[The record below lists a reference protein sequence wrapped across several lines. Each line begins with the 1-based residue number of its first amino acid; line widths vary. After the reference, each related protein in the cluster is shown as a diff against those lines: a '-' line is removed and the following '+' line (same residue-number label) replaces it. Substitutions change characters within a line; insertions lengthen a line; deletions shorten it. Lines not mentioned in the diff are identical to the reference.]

1 MLQLKGKSV
10 FEGIAVGTLKVII
23 HQTIDISAAKDF
35 APEAE
40 RQRFFSARE
49 QTTTYLDTLYRRAIA
64 GSVGGAEAEIFRMHR
79 MMAEDLDFEDG
90 VTAAIAEGH
99 CAEYAVKQTG
109 ETLAAMFAAMDDE
122 YMKARA
128 ADVEDV
134 ARQMLRN
141 LKGLPS
147 ETVVIEEPC
156 ILASDDFSPSEI
168 VKLDS
173 AKLLGFITANGSAN
187 SHTAILARTLGIPA
201 IVATGEQIPS
211 DYDGKTVVIDCDR
224 QQVLVD
230 PPKREADRYIA
241 LAKQQA
247 AKKEALTALIG
258 KPNETLDGKSIDVFC
273 NVGNSKDVPLVLKND
288 GGGIGLFRSEFLYLE
303 SRDYPTEEEQFRQ
316 YRATVEAM
324 NPRPVVI
331 RTMDIGAD
339 KQADYFRLDPEENP
353 ALGYR
358 SLRIC
363 FDRPEIMETQLSA
376 LYRASAFG
384 NLMVMIPMII
394 SEKELDWVLDAAE
407 RVRKNLAERG
417 VAFNPDMPIGI
428 MIETPAAALI
438 SDVLAKKAAFFSIG
452 TNDLTQYTL
461 AIDRQNAKLEP
472 LLDRHHPAL
481 LRLIEMTVTNAHKEG
496 KWVGI
501 CGELARDLDL
511 TEFFLKIGVDELS
524 VSPAYVL
531 PLREKIRSLNL
542 KKRVKGA

>member
-1 MLQLKGKSV
+1 MRIV
-10 FEGIAVGTLKVII
+10 
-23 HQTIDISAAKDF
+23 
-35 APEAE
+35 
-40 RQRFFSARE
+40 
-49 QTTTYLDTLYRRAIA
+49 
-64 GSVGGAEAEIFRMHR
+64 
-79 MMAEDLDFEDG
+79 DLLSKNSICL
-90 VTAAIAEGH
+90 TAAPAD
-99 CAEYAVKQTG
+99 KQ
-109 ETLAAMFAAMDDE
+109 AAID
-122 YMKARA
+122 
-128 ADVEDV
+128 
-134 ARQMLRN
+134 
-141 LKGLPS
+141 
-147 ETVVIEEPC
+147 
-156 ILASDDFSPSEI
+156 
-168 VKLDS
+168 
-173 AKLLGFITANGSAN
+173 LLVDLMATNGSAN

-201 IVATGEQIPS
+201 IVATGEQISS

-247 AKKEALTALIG
+247 AQKEALTALIG

-417 VAFNPDMPIGI
+417 VAFNPNMPIGI

-481 LRLIEMTVTNAHKEG
+481 LRLIEMTVANAHKEG

-511 TEFFLKIGVDELS
+511 TEFFLKFGVDELS